1 MKAVFL
7 LLASLSVFPSCFGA
21 GHWIAVVAPGLEEA
35 VVPLAEYRRGE
46 GWQTTVLTADAD
58 IPATSKR
65 IATIAEE
72 GRVCCLVLVG
82 DFGAPGVPAGKGKQ
96 GRMTGEPTDL
106 PWSRGL
112 DGRRVETGRLPARN
126 LEEATVMVRK
136 ILDWSTQLPT
146 QPAFPTVNLLVG
158 HHGAP
163 DPFAGVADN
172 LIHTLTR
179 RLLSN
184 LPPEWQLD
192 AAIHV
197 EGSPWQV
204 SGSDVDATAALMMRS
219 PATLFAYMG
228 HSDPTVAV
236 SKSNRVLDAGDWRAL
251 PVHGPRPGLF
261 LTCGCFSC
269 QVNPDR
275 ESLGLAAIRAPGGP
289 PAVIGSHG
297 ESAAALGYLAVSGL
311 TISLGHGPRRVGE
324 LWQSVL
330 KGIESAPISA
340 SEFAMLDMADGSQG
354 KVPLDQ
360 QRAEHLEMWM
370 LLGDP
375 AMTVVPPPPPLAV
388 TARAS
393 EESIVAVSGQLPEA
407 SQGMILRITLER
419 HPSVIPPDLP
429 AIPPSGP
436 ERQAAARERRRLA
449 NDVVFA
455 STEVVASG
463 LAFSV
468 SLPLPNPPPAK
479 PWTVRVMVK
488 GSSSLAGVTSV
499 R

>member
-1 MKAVFL
+1 MKAVLL
-7 LLASLSVFPSCFGA
+7 LLALFTVFTPCHGA

-35 VVPLAEYRRGE
+35 VVPLADYRRAE
-46 GWQTTVLTADAD
+46 GWKTTLLTPTAD
-58 IPATSKR
+58 IQPTRER
-65 IATIAEE
+65 IATIVDE
-72 GRVCCLVLVG
+72 GQTCCLVLVG
-82 DFGAPGVPAGKGKQ
+82 DFGAGGVPPGKGTQ
-96 GRMTGEPTDL
+96 LRMTGEPTDW

-112 DGRRVETGRLPARN
+112 EGRRVEAGRLPARN

-136 ILDWSTQLPT
+136 ILDWSIQLPA
-146 QPAFPTVNLLVG
+146 QPAFPTVRLLGG

-163 DPFAGVADN
+163 DPFAGIADN
-172 LIHTLTR
+172 LTHTLTR

-197 EGSPWQV
+197 DGSPWQI

-228 HSDPTVAV
+228 HSDPTVAA
-236 SKSNRVLDAGDWRAL
+236 SKSNRILDSRDWRAL
-251 PVHGPRPGLF
+251 PADGPRPGLF
-261 LTCGCFSC
+261 LTCGCFCC
-269 QVNPDR
+269 QVHPDR

-297 ESAAALGYLAVSGL
+297 ESAAALGYLAATGL
-311 TISLGHGPRRVGE
+311 TASLAKGPKRIGE
-324 LWQSVL
+324 LWQAVL
-330 KGIESAPISA
+330 EGIESAPISA

-354 KVPLDQ
+354 KVPLDH

-375 AMTVVPPPPPLAV
+375 AMTLVPPPPPLAI
-388 TARAS
+388 TAVAS
-393 EESIVAVSGQLPEA
+393 EEAVAVSGPLPET
-407 SQGMILRITLER
+407 SNGTTLRITLER
-419 HPSVIPPDLP
+419 HPSVIPVNLP

-436 ERQAAARERRRLA
+436 ERQAAARERRRLV
-449 NDVVFA
+449 NDVVLA
-455 STEVVASG
+455 SAEVVASG
-463 LAFSV
+463 PAFSV
-468 SLPLPNPPPAK
+468 SLPLPNPAPAK
-479 PWTVRVMVK
+479 PWTIRVTGT
-488 GSSSLAGVTSV
+488 GSPSLAGVTQI